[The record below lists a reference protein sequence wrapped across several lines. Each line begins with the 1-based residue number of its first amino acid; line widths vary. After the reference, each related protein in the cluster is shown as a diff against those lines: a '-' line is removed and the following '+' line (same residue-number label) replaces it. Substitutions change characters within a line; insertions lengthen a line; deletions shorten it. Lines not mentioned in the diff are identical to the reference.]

1 MDARSNIIQKAKSSA
16 RTSHLQAG
24 RIPESILQKR
34 YGYLILL
41 VLVVLIGIS
50 TSLSGVIALGIPALL
65 LCITVASVC
74 IVNAEA
80 ALYIIIAYSFFISF
94 INRLFLNNSLLIG
107 IPSDILIATTFLGF
121 LIRKA
126 DLKSN
131 INEFSKNRVV
141 IILMFLYGYT
151 AIQVF
156 NPYGNLLTGWFPA
169 VRKVL
174 ATFLL
179 LFIAYNVF
187 NTHEKIHRFIKVIF
201 SFSVIVALYTC
212 VQEFYGFFNFELTW
226 LQMDEKRFRMTFVNG
241 GARKMSTFP
250 DALSLSI
257 VMATTSVFFI
267 GFLTGVKKLSNRLIL
282 ITGIAFLLLAMS
294 FSLTR
299 TANVMV
305 IAGLIL
311 FILITFDKKISRIAG
326 ATGLLLFL
334 ILLYA
339 PTNNTHVYQFRNTFK
354 GGTKDPSYIV
364 REVNRARIQPYLYSH
379 PIGGGLNTT
388 GTEGL
393 KNNPS
398 HPLAGFPPDSGYLK
412 KALEI
417 GWIGFALLL
426 FLYFTIIKTAV
437 RGYFSCTD
445 NKTKVLFASCAA
457 SFFASYMGDYTQE
470 AIGQITDIVVY
481 FPMIA
486 IVLRLRNAESLNK
499 PLTT

>member
-1 MDARSNIIQKAKSSA
+1 MQAPGTTIKNLKKHLLLRDVITGSGNELKSRMWLGYAFLFLLTVGIGLSA
-16 RTSHLQAG
+16 AISPTLTLVT
-24 RIPESILQKR
+24 PV
-34 YGYLILL
+34 ILL
-41 VLVVLIGIS
+41 SLVV
-50 TSLSGVIALGIPALL
+50 A
-65 LCITVASVC
+65 CIC

-94 INRLFLNNSLLIG
+94 VNRAFLNNALLVG
-107 IPSDILIATTFLGF
+107 VPSDILIGLTFLGF
-121 LIRKA
+121 LVRGT
-126 DLKSN
+126 DLKTS
-131 INEFSKNRVV
+131 IMQFSKHRVV
-141 IILMFLYGYT
+141 IVLMFLYGYT
-151 AIQVF
+151 AIQLF

-169 VRKVL
+169 VRKVV

-179 LFIAYNVF
+179 LFIAYNTLVSK
-187 NTHEKIHRFIKVIF
+187 EIIYRFIKVIF
-201 SFSVIVALYTC
+201 LFSTIVAIYAII
-212 VQEFYGFFNFELTW
+212 QEFHGFFDFEIRW
-226 LQMDEKRFRMTFVNG
+226 LQEDEKRYRMTFVNG
-241 GARKMSTFP
+241 GARRMSTFP

-267 GFLTGVKKLSNRLIL
+267 GLLTGVKKTIYKVVLVI
-282 ITGIAFLLLAMS
+282 GISLLLLAMT

-305 IAGLIL
+305 IAGIVLFLLTTIDTTTSKIVAGAGL
-311 FILITFDKKISRIAG
+311 FI
-326 ATGLLLFL
+326 FL
-334 ILLYA
+334 VLLYA
-339 PTNNTHVYQFRNTFK
+339 PTHNRHVYQFRNTFK

-412 KALEI
+412 KALET
-417 GWIGFALLL
+417 GWIGFGLLL
-426 FLYFTIIKTAV
+426 FLYFTILKTAV
-437 RGYFSCTD
+437 RGYFSTTD
-445 NKTKVLFASCAA
+445 KKTKVIFAACAA

-481 FPMIA
+481 FPLIA
-486 IVLRLRNAESLNK
+486 IVLRLRNEPLLLN
-499 PLTT
+499 P